1 VAQVTPRAIV
11 ALDVPTMPDAM
22 ALVNRLGDACD
33 FVKVG
38 SELFTAA
45 GPAVVEALRDS
56 GREVFLDLKFHD
68 IPNTVRSAARQAAA
82 LGVRLIT
89 VHASGGRAMLE
100 AAVEGAREGGDECGV
115 LAVTVLTSLDGQA
128 LGEAWG
134 RPVDDVMAEVLRLA
148 DLARSAGVQ
157 GIVCSGAEAAA
168 VHARHGSALELLIP
182 GIRLAGG
189 ATHDQKRVVTPTQ
202 ALAAGATYLVL
213 GRAVTGAKDGG
224 AVLREVKGEIL
235 AGRGP

>member
-1 VAQVTPRAIV
+1 
-11 ALDVPTMPDAM
+11 MPEAM

-56 GREVFLDLKFHD
+56 GRDVFLDLKFHD

-82 LGVRLIT
+82 LGARLIT

-100 AAVEGAREGGDECGV
+100 AAVEGAGEGGGGCGV
-115 LAVTVLTSLDGQA
+115 LAVTVLTSLDA
-128 LGEAWG
+128 HSLGEAWG
-134 RPVDDVMAEVLRLA
+134 RPVDDVLTEVLRLA
-148 DLARSAGVQ
+148 DLARSAGGQ

-189 ATHDQKRVVTPTQ
+189 ATHDQKRVVTPSQ

-213 GRAVTGAKDGG
+213 GRAVTGAGDGG
-224 AVLREVKGEIL
+224 AVLRNVKEEIT
-235 AGRGP
+235 ARRVP